1 MYALVRRYEGV
12 DPGDIDQIVRQ
23 VDAGFV
29 PILEQTRG
37 FQGYWAIRAE
47 DGVVVSITL
56 FDDREGAEESQRQA
70 AGFGGEHL
78 AALLPK
84 PPQGSAGGGVG
95 ARAPHRGGTP
105 GPLGRA

>member
-37 FQGYWAIRAE
+37 FQGYWAIRTE

-56 FDDREGAEESQRQA
+56 FDDRDGAEESQRQA
-70 AGFGGEHL
+70 AGFVREHL

-84 PPQGSAGGGVG
+84 LPQVSAGEVVV
-95 ARAPHRGGTP
+95 ARAPQRVGTP
-105 GPLGRA
+105 AALG

>member
-70 AGFGGEHL
+70 AGFVREHL

-84 PPQGSAGGGVG
+84 PPLVSAGEVVV
-95 ARAPHRGGTP
+95 ARAPQLVGTP
-105 GPLGRA
+105 AALG